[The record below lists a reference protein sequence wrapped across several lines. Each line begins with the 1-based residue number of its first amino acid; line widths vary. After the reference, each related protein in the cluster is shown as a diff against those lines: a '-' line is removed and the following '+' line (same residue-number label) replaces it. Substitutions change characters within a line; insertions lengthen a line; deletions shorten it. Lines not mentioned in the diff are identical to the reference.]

1 LIATRNVAIQAAER
15 EREALI
21 TVNRRTTAI
30 EEARQIV
37 QQVAHTLQQ
46 RAHEKVAS
54 VVTCCLAS
62 IFDNPYKFKV
72 RFDCKRGKT
81 EAVMTFTR
89 DNKKYDDPLNEI
101 GGGVV
106 DIAALALRLSCVML
120 SKPIKRR
127 LLILDEPLRN
137 VRGIGNRRRVRK
149 MLVKLAEDLEFQFI
163 LNVDS
168 DAYPEFS
175 MGKIVELG
183 R

>member
-1 LIATRNVAIQAAER
+1 MATRKVAIQTAER

-21 TVNRRTTAI
+21 AVNRRTTAV

-37 QQVAHTLQQ
+37 QQIAHTLQQ

-54 VVTCCLAS
+54 VVTRCLAS
-62 IFDNPYKFKV
+62 IFDDPYKFKV

-81 EAVMTFTR
+81 EAVLTFSR
-89 DNKKYDDPLNEI
+89 DDKEYDDPLNEI

-106 DIAALALRLSCVML
+106 DVAALALRLSCVML
-120 SKPIKRR
+120 SKPLRRR
-127 LLILDEPLRN
+127 LLVLDEPLRN
-137 VRGIGNRRRVRK
+137 VRGKGNRQRVRK
-149 MLVKLAEDLEFQFI
+149 MLVKLAEDLGFQFI

-175 MGKIVELG
+175 IGKIVTLG
-183 R
+183 E